1 MPIVRLHNPRGR
13 FTKRTVR
20 RTRPKHRARRKNS
33 LGEGVLTFMANPKR
47 KHRASKTHRRRSSN
61 RRTVRARARSQSAPR
76 RHRRRSANPA
86 RRLGG
91 GRRRRNAL
99 VSVHNRHH
107 RRRNPAF
114 SDVKGLALDAAYLAG
129 GGVTSRSV
137 PQLIAAQYNAG
148 FLGYG
153 LNLLTAAVSS
163 ALIGKWRGP
172 AAART
177 WLLGGF
183 AFTLSRI
190 LDDYAGLNILQFAQY
205 NPPTSFQLA
214 GDVNYGLA
222 GVYRSL
228 EFPLP
233 SNSQVG
239 LPEGVPASIPA
250 NGDTAKAGMGWD
262 SSYN

>member
-1 MPIVRLHNPRGR
+1 MPVIRLHNPRGR

-20 RTRPKHRARRKNS
+20 RARSKNRTRRKNS

-47 KHRASKTHRRRSSN
+47 KHRSSGKHRRRTSN
-61 RRTVRARARSQSAPR
+61 RRTARTRARASNAPR

-99 VSVHNRHH
+99 VSVHNRHR

-129 GGVTSRSV
+129 GGVTSRSI
-137 PQLIAAQYNAG
+137 PQLVAAQYNTG
-148 FLGYG
+148 VLGYG

-190 LDDYAGLNILQFAQY
+190 IDDYAGLNILQFAQY
-205 NPPTSFQLA
+205 NPPASFQLA
-214 GDVNYGLA
+214 GDANYGMAGMYKTLEFQLPSQSLLPA
-222 GVYRSL
+222 GV
-228 EFPLP
+228 P
-233 SNSQVG
+233 
-239 LPEGVPASIPA
+239 PAA
-250 NGDTAKAGMGWD
+250 VLVNGDTAKAGMGWD